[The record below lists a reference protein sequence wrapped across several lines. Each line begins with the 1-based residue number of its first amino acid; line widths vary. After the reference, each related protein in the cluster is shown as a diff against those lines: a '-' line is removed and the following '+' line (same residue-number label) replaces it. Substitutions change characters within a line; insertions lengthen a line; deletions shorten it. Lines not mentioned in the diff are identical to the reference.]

1 MTAEKN
7 TPMIVSEERALFRCT
22 AMMPSPTRMP
32 KTGMATCGLM
42 EKIRPSAT
50 PAKAEW
56 LMASEKKAMRK
67 LTTCTPMVAA
77 IGASRIRATS
87 ACCMNPAC
95 RHSKGI
101 RDTRR

>member
-56 LMASEKKAMRK
+56 LMASEKGHAEADDLHAHGR
-67 LTTCTPMVAA
+67 
-77 IGASRIRATS
+77 
-87 ACCMNPAC
+87 
-95 RHSKGI
+95 RHRREQDQGDECLLHEPGLQALEGS

>member
-42 EKIRPSAT
+42 EKIR
-50 PAKAEW
+50 AE
-56 LMASEKKAMRK
+56 
-67 LTTCTPMVAA
+67 
-77 IGASRIRATS
+77 
-87 ACCMNPAC
+87 
-95 RHSKGI
+95 RHAREG
-101 RDTRR
+101 

>member
-1 MTAEKN
+1 
-7 TPMIVSEERALFRCT
+7 MIVSEERALFRCT

-67 LTTCTPMVAA
+67 AEEDIL
-77 IGASRIRATS
+77 GACGLSRIVTEGKLEA
-87 ACCMNPAC
+87 AEN
-95 RHSKGI
+95 G
-101 RDTRR
+101 D